1 MQKFK
6 LSTEYIE
13 LFKLLKVTNLCNSGG
28 EAKHFIAE
36 GLVKVDNLIETRK
49 ACKIRAGQIVSF
61 NRNRVLVEGDPV
73 ATDLNTDENIDTDQ
87 DQI

>member
-28 EAKHFIAE
+28 EAKHFISE

-73 ATDLNTDENIDTDQ
+73 AVDLNDENIDNDQ
-87 DQI
+87 EEV

>member
-61 NRNRVLVEGDPV
+61 NRNRVLVEGDTV
-73 ATDLNTDENIDTDQ
+73 ATDLNTDENIDPDQ
-87 DQI
+87 DQV

>member
-36 GLVKVDNLIETRK
+36 GLVKVDDVIETRK
-49 ACKIRAGQIVSF
+49 ACKIKSGSIVSF
-61 NRNRVLVEGDPV
+61 NRNRVIVQSADDV
-73 ATDLNTDENIDTDQ
+73 ANDEENNIETDDVD
-87 DQI
+87 